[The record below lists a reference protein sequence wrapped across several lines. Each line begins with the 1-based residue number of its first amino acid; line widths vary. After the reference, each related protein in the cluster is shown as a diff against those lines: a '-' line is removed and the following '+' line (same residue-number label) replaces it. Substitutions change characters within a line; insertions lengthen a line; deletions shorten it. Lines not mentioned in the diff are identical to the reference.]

1 MDYNKLEKFLK
12 DKYHIE
18 EEIINKFIIFLKK
31 NNISLDVNKIT
42 KASSYLDNIEIILKK
57 DKKILELKF
66 ELDSGDISYYY
77 GYDYNLISKDNIKL
91 GRIITKLL
99 DYDDEK
105 TLLKDLESILKEENK
120 NLIDVNSGIGGI
132 FLKISELRDNNI
144 IIFDNS
150 AIFST
155 NLKKEKVEDVGFTA
169 QSDRY
174 DNSIKIYDSILEG
187 LNDFLKKDPD
197 IQTKKGF
204 SEVVLNYLDIC

>member
-1 MDYNKLEKFLK
+1 MDYNKLKEFLK

-31 NNISLDVNKIT
+31 NNISFDVNKIT
-42 KASSYLDNIEIILKK
+42 KASSYLDNIEITLKK
-57 DKKILELKF
+57 DKKKLELEF
-66 ELDSGDISYYY
+66 ILDSDKISYYY
-77 GYDYNLISKDNIKL
+77 GRDYNLISKDNIKL

-120 NLIDVNSGIGGI
+120 NLFNVKSGIEGI

-155 NLKKEKVEDVGFTA
+155 NLKKEKVEGVGFTA

-197 IQTKKGF
+197 IYINKFF